1 MGFLDG
7 KTDPESGQVITSY
20 EDSDDTAGIWMIQW
34 ADDEKQ
40 TQNQFAAKVS
50 ELRKKG
56 KSKIV
61 H

>member
-1 MGFLDG
+1 MRFLDG

-20 EDSDDTAGIWMIQW
+20 EDGGMIQW

-40 TQNQFAAKVS
+40 TEKQFAVKLS
-50 ELRKKG
+50 ELRRKG
-56 KSKIV
+56 KPKIV